1 MAVSAFSPLTPRF
14 CPWCQTPFQGR
25 SDKKFCSNICRS
37 QVQRHGV
44 PAPPIDWPAQLAA
57 AEARAHELQG
67 QLDQY
72 AQAQQAARPSEA
84 AYDNI
89 VRLVG
94 LLAQTLEDEQ
104 KLADYLGFFSQQLG
118 TYAQHPGL
126 ATQEPLAQQRLLI
139 LQQVQ
144 DLLVDRQRNVAE
156 LREHKRR
163 WQLAVALPLAASG
176 PEVAAEQGSLPPAPE
191 SLSASEAP

>member
-1 MAVSAFSPLTPRF
+1 MSSFSPLTPRF
-14 CPWCQTPFQGR
+14 CPWCQTSFQGR
-25 SDKKFCSNICRS
+25 SDKKFCSDICRS

-57 AEARAHELQG
+57 AEAQVQELQG

-72 AQAQQAARPSEA
+72 AQAQQAARPFEA

-104 KLADYLGFFSQQLG
+104 KLADYLGFFNQQLG
-118 TYAQHPGL
+118 HYAQHPGL
-126 ATQEPLAQQRLLI
+126 ATQDALAQQRLLI

-144 DLLVDRQRNVAE
+144 DMLVDRQRNVAE

-163 WQLAVALPLAASG
+163 WQLAAALPLAAAG
-176 PEVAAEQGSLPPAPE
+176 PEVAAEQGGLPPALDN
-191 SLSASEAP
+191 SFASEAP